1 MARTISRRASR
12 GSKRRAVMGRR
23 PKVSK
28 RMTKK
33 ARPMKSTMKK
43 SNMKK
48 RIMKR
53 RTMRGHYMNVV
64 DKIVENPGMFSTLQ
78 SLVTQAGLV
87 DTLVAAQDITV
98 FAPTNDAFAKVPQS
112 TLDSLLAN
120 PSLLTRVL
128 TYHVV
133 PQRIQSGDIPMGET
147 DVTSLSGDHLTVVNN
162 GMSVRVNSSTVIKAD
177 IMASNGIIH
186 CIDSVLIPPM

>member
-12 GSKRRAVMGRR
+12 GGKKRAVMGRR
-23 PKVSK
+23 PKVSR
-28 RMTKK
+28 RMSKK
-33 ARPMKSTMKK
+33 TRPMKRVKRTMKK
-43 SNMKK
+43 RMN
-48 RIMKR
+48 KR

-87 DTLVAAQDITV
+87 DTLVAAKDITV
-98 FAPTNDAFAKVPQS
+98 FAPTNDAFAKVPKA
-112 TLDSLLAN
+112 TLNSLLAN

-133 PQRIQSGDIPMGET
+133 PQRIQSRDIPMGET

-186 CIDSVLIPPM
+186 VIDSVLIPPM

>member
-12 GSKRRAVMGRR
+12 GGKKRAVMGRR
-23 PKVSK
+23 PKVSRRMSK
-28 RMTKK
+28 R
-33 ARPMKSTMKK
+33 ARPMKRVKRTMKK
-43 SNMKK
+43 RMN
-48 RIMKR
+48 KR
-53 RTMRGHYMNVV
+53 RTMRGHCMNVV

-87 DTLVAAQDITV
+87 DTLVAAKDITV
-98 FAPTNDAFAKVPQS
+98 FAPTNDAFAKVPQA

-133 PQRIQSGDIPMGET
+133 PQRIRSGDIPMGET
-147 DVTSLSGDHLTVVNN
+147 DLTSLSGDHLTVVNN

-186 CIDSVLIPPM
+186 VIDSVLIPPM

>member
-1 MARTISRRASR
+1 
-12 GSKRRAVMGRR
+12 
-23 PKVSK
+23 
-28 RMTKK
+28 
-33 ARPMKSTMKK
+33 
-43 SNMKK
+43 
-48 RIMKR
+48 
-53 RTMRGHYMNVV
+53 MRGHYMNVV

-87 DTLVAAQDITV
+87 DTLVAAKDITV
-98 FAPTNDAFAKVPQS
+98 FAPTNDAFAKVPQA
-112 TLDSLLAN
+112 TLNSLLAN

-133 PQRIQSGDIPMGET
+133 PKRIQSRDIPMGET

-186 CIDSVLIPPM
+186 VIDSVLIPPM